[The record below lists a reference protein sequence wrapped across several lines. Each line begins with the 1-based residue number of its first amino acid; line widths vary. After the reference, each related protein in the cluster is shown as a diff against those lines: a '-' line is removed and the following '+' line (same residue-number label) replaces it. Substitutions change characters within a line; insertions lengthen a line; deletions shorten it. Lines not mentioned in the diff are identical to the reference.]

1 MKTAE
6 NSVKGLHSTRTMS
19 SARKRCIPGSHNQ
32 HFLELYMLEK
42 EKERLFMER
51 KRLSFRMDVVN
62 NRLLE
67 VETETNRLLKI
78 KVFDAEP
85 QKIKKLKKA
94 KEENKEWKTVS
105 LRY

>member
-1 MKTAE
+1 
-6 NSVKGLHSTRTMS
+6 
-19 SARKRCIPGSHNQ
+19 
-32 HFLELYMLEK
+32 MLEK